1 MATGGVRSDTRRLD
15 AIVSHRARNTDE
27 ALGEVTTLIVQ
38 HMKTHWSASSPSAP
52 GEPPAVDTG
61 TLANSIEGK
70 PHIRGRTWHITGVEY
85 GEFLEFGTPRMA
97 ARPFIYP
104 AVHAVRRKLKD
115 EFKRL
120 VR

>member
-1 MATGGVRSDTRRLD
+1 MPGNVRSDTRRLD

-27 ALGEVTTLIVQ
+27 ALGEVTMLIVQ
-38 HMKTHWSASSPSAP
+38 HMKTNWSPSSPSAP

-70 PHIRGRTWHITGVEY
+70 MHVRGREWRITGVEY
-85 GEFLEFGTPRMA
+85 GEFLEYGTPRMA
-97 ARPFIYP
+97 ARPFIRP
-104 AVHAVRRKLKD
+104 AVYAVRRQLKD
-115 EFKRL
+115 KFKRL